1 MRIFVYFSLDVTFA
15 TLKDD
20 DANSGVSHFGHL
32 LSLAERLRG
41 QGISVWIDQHAIEGA
56 TQWSKEIVEA
66 IKECKALI
74 VLLSSA
80 ATASRNVVREVS
92 LASEKNKEILPL
104 VLEETELPSEFEYPL
119 AGIQRTQYENFE
131 SILR

>member
-1 MRIFVYFSLDVTFA
+1 MLRLGLASPNCTDRQHIMPDIFISYSRTDSDHA
-15 TLKDD
+15 
-20 DANSGVSHFGHL
+20 

-119 AGIQRTQYENFE
+119 AGIQR
-131 SILR
+131 